1 MIKENDMKR
10 VTIFFITI
18 ALLTTILLSCPPQ
31 PEENTDSPSPAS
43 TTSDPFKE
51 SLIERYIEK
60 YDGTTDLN
68 IASWYYLADG
78 TLGEYSV
85 YYYDEHGRDT
95 EVLSYSSETTSDSS
109 YQGKYKYTYDASI
122 VDSNDPRFR
131 CIIKGEVL
139 DKNNVVLQ
147 SYDATYNE
155 KGNYLT
161 FVLKDSAE
169 EVLESRTST
178 YDASGDHYIKET
190 YYNSAEQIEANKFE
204 EYTCTYNP
212 AIPGQYIEE
221 IKYHKVSAD
230 YTDATMDYPDYE
242 TTITYKFFWRN
253 DSDKMHYL
261 QQSFDVSGDL
271 CDMIQYQFDSNGN
284 KTMRSVYS
292 GGKTQS
298 YRTYAY
304 NEDNNL
310 INESIYSMSL
320 GDKLENKFLYRYYGT
335 ETEFYREETSY
346 SYSYPEDSRSLGSAL
361 TKKNFITPKSNR
373 ICNP

>member
-1 MIKENDMKR
+1 MKR

-31 PEENTDSPSPAS
+31 PEENTDSPPPA
-43 TTSDPFKE
+43 TTTPDPFKE
-51 SLIERYIEK
+51 SLVERYIEK
-60 YDGTTDLN
+60 YDGTTKLN

-85 YYYDEHGRDT
+85 YKYDQYGRDD
-95 EVLSYSSETTSDSS
+95 EVLSYSSETTSDSN
-109 YQGKYKYTYDASI
+109 YQGKYKYTYFTDNTNDA
-122 VDSNDPRFR
+122 RFE
-131 CIIKGEVL
+131 CITKGEVI

-161 FVLKDSAE
+161 FVFKDSAG

-190 YYNSAEQIEANKFE
+190 YYNSAEQIDANKFE
-204 EYTCTYNP
+204 EYTCTYDP
-212 AIPGQYIEE
+212 SIPGRYIEE
-221 IKYHKVSAD
+221 IKYHKVSALQSD
-230 YTDATMDYPDYE
+230 PSTDDMTYPDYE

-261 QQSFDVSGDL
+261 QQSFDASGDL
-271 CDMIQYQFDSNGN
+271 CDMIQYQFDSDGN

-298 YRTYAY
+298 YRTYFY
-304 NEDNNL
+304 
-310 INESIYSMSL
+310 
-320 GDKLENKFLYRYYGT
+320 DKTVIL
-335 ETEFYREETSY
+335 
-346 SYSYPEDSRSLGSAL
+346 L
-361 TKKNFITPKSNR
+361 TNPDTP
-373 ICNP
+373 